1 MMQVWCKFDAHT
13 MQIWC
18 NLECKHG
25 ATIAQLNEE
34 ELFYMR
40 SRGLTL
46 AEASKLQ
53 LSSYI
58 QEVISSIP
66 ISKDRWDLLDKILK
80 EN

>member
-1 MMQVWCKFDAHT
+1 
-13 MQIWC
+13 
-18 NLECKHG
+18 
-25 ATIAQLNEE
+25 
-34 ELFYMR
+34 MR

-58 QEVISSIP
+58 QEIISSIP
-66 ISKDRWDLLDKILK
+66 ISKERWDLLDKILK